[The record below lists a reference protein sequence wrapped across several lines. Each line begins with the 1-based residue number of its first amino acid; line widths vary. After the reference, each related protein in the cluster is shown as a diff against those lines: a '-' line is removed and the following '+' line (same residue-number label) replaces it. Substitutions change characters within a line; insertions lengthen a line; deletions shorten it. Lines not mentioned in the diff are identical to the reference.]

1 LARFQGSP
9 ATSPPKGAEQPTER
23 GHHVCSHCEMAGNLG
38 KSHGITQHPPIAG
51 ETMDAL
57 SLLKKDHQE
66 VKSLFKEVEELGD
79 RATSSRAKLFTKIDE
94 ALTLHAK
101 LEEQLFY
108 PELKKRAP
116 NNEEREKV
124 LEAFEEH
131 AIVKTLL
138 GELEE
143 LDPKDETYRAK
154 LQVLT
159 ESVEHHIKEEE
170 SDIFKLAR
178 QVLDAD
184 ELESIGEGMLR
195 EKEAAGVA

>member
-1 LARFQGSP
+1 
-9 ATSPPKGAEQPTER
+9 
-23 GHHVCSHCEMAGNLG
+23 
-38 KSHGITQHPPIAG
+38 
-51 ETMDAL
+51 MDAL

-66 VKSLFKEVEELGD
+66 VKALFKETSELGD
-79 RATSSRAKLFTKIDE
+79 RAASSREKLFRKIDE

-116 NNEEREKV
+116 SSDEREEV

-138 GELEE
+138 AELEE
-143 LDPKDETYRAK
+143 LDPKDETFRAK

-170 SDIFKLAR
+170 SGIFKLAR

-184 ELESIGEGMLR
+184 ELESIGESMMR
-195 EKEAAGVA
+195 EKEAAGVAA